1 MALLFWDAD
10 KLGTDFDKIRLKD
23 RRIYIHKDFRNSA
36 LEEALSRGKEGL
48 QERYALTTI
57 PSSEFARVYK
67 FTVRFDGVE
76 RDVYFKQYFFWSV
89 FHFIKDLFQTSRARR
104 AFKATLML
112 AKNGFDVPTI
122 AAMGERRFAFFQKE
136 GYLLTFEVENSK
148 QILQFIPR
156 SSRNLTKEQLQ
167 SKRELIRTFGRTIGR
182 MHTKGIFHGDLRLGN
197 VLARQEKNRWRFFFL
212 DNERTKRFR
221 RLPARLQLK
230 NLVQVNM
237 GPSGMLTN
245 TDKLRFFREYWAEN
259 GGSKGQKTALI
270 NSVIERTNQRLSKER
285 KVARELRKC
294 LRPNERYLRIET
306 SQIIAM
312 FNRVFCKRRGTE
324 EPLDFIERIDALMD
338 KGHILKQDD
347 TTYVSSLT
355 WNGKDVVVKRFN
367 HKGFIHSLRHTIKKS
382 RAHRGWLHGLRLG
395 ILEIAT
401 PRPLAFI
408 EKRRGLLVWKS
419 YLVTEYVDG
428 PNLYYFLRDDKTG
441 EEERSA
447 AMQQV
452 AELLDRLGKYRIT
465 HGDLKHSNILITEN
479 GPVLTDLDG
488 MKIHRLK
495 PLFNRWRTKDLKCFA
510 EGMRSG
516 YNVHDNM

>member
-23 RRIYIHKDFRNSA
+23 GRIYIHKDFRNSA
-36 LEEALSRGKEGL
+36 LEEALSRGEEGL

-76 RDVYFKQYFFWSV
+76 KEVYFKQYFFWSA
-89 FHFIKDLFQTSRARR
+89 FHFIKHLFHTSRARR

-136 GYLLTFEVENSK
+136 GYLLTFEVEYSK
-148 QILQFIPR
+148 NITQFIPR
-156 SSRNLTKEQLQ
+156 NSINPTKEQLR

-182 MHTKGIFHGDLRLGN
+182 MHAKGIFHGDLRLGN
-197 VLARQEKNRWRFFFL
+197 VLARQENNRWRFFFL
-212 DNERTKRFR
+212 DNERTKKFH
-221 RLPARLQLK
+221 RLPVRLQLK

-237 GPSGMLTN
+237 GPSNTLTN
-245 TDKLRFFREYWAEN
+245 TDKLRFFREYWTEN
-259 GGSKGQKTALI
+259 GGNKRQKTTLI
-270 NSVIERTNQRLSKER
+270 KSVVERTNQRLNKER
-285 KVARELRKC
+285 KAAREIRKC
-294 LRPNERYLRIET
+294 LRPNERFLRIET
-306 SQIIAM
+306 SEIIAM
-312 FNRVFCKRRGTE
+312 FDRVFCKRRGTV
-324 EPLDFIERIDALMD
+324 EPLDLIEQIDELMD
-338 KGHILKQDD
+338 KGHILKQDK
-347 TTYVSSLT
+347 TTFVSRLK

-395 ILEIAT
+395 ILDIAT

-419 YLVTEYVDG
+419 YLVTEYVEG

-452 AELLDRLGKYRIT
+452 VELLDRLGKYRIT

-488 MKIHRLK
+488 MKVHRLK
-495 PLFNRWRTKDLKCFA
+495 WLYRIYRAKDIAHFQK
-510 EGMRSG
+510 
-516 YNVHDNM
+516 